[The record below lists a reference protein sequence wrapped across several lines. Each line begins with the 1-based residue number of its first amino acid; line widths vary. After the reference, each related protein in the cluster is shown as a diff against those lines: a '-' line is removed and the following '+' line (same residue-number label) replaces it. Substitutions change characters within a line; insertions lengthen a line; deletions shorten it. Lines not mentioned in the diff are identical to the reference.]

1 MHVIKKLPIP
11 LAATCATCFHLV
23 PTWCRYAKMLVYL
36 QTKWL
41 TNLYYGYSD
50 SRQTDVRIIRLTHR
64 QTCK

>member
-1 MHVIKKLPIP
+1 
-11 LAATCATCFHLV
+11 
-23 PTWCRYAKMLVYL
+23 MLVYL